1 MKTGTLGIALPNY
14 MTQQPGSGPE
24 FNFGECSRRIA
35 MRDSAAEDAFVR
47 FFQARIFAYAQRNLR
62 QLASVEEIVQETLWA
77 AIRALRDE
85 RLEDSANLS
94 AFVYGIARN
103 KVADARRRAAKDPL
117 EPWPE
122 GFDPPTSAESPSEEL
137 RRKEA
142 TAAIQ
147 ELPPAEQSVLR
158 MMLVEGLP
166 SSEIADKL
174 NLTEM
179 AVRQRKSRALKR
191 IADRI
196 RSVAGARP

>member
-1 MKTGTLGIALPNY
+1 

-24 FNFGECSRRIA
+24 FNFAECSQRIA
-35 MRDSAAEDAFVR
+35 MRDASAEDEFVR
-47 FFQARIFAYAQRNLR
+47 FFEGRIYAYAHRNLR
-62 QLASVEEIVQETLWA
+62 PAASVEEIVQETLWA
-77 AIRALRDE
+77 AIRALRDQ

-103 KVADARRRAAKDPL
+103 KLADARRRAAKDPHQ
-117 EPWPE
+117 PWPE
-122 GFDPPTSAESPSEEL
+122 GFDPPTAGAESPSEES

-142 TAAIQ
+142 AAAIQ

-166 SSEIADKL
+166 ASAIADKL
-174 NLTEM
+174 NLTEV
-179 AVRQRKSRALKR
+179 AVRQRKSRALRR

-196 RSVAGARP
+196 RSGPSSHA